1 MSVEEVT
8 LSLAGLDVNQKVQ
21 EVKVKDLKVV
31 INDGDISI
39 GGGSNDDGYISSNS
53 SENLSVKGK

>member
-8 LSLAGLDVNQKVQ
+8 LNLAGLDVNQKVQ

-31 INDGDISI
+31 INDES
-39 GGGSNDDGYISSNS
+39 GGGSSNDDGYISSNS

>member
-8 LSLAGLDVNQKVQ
+8 LNLAGLDVNQKVQ

-31 INDGDISI
+31 INDEESGRGS
-39 GGGSNDDGYISSNS
+39 SNDDGYISSNS